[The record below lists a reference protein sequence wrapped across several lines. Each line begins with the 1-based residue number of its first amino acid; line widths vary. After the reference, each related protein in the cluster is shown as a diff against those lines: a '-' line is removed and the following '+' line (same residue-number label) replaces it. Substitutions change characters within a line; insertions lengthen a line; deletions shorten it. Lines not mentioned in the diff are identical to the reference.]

1 MINIL
6 TALLLNFTKSVVILA
21 ISIGIFNLKSRK
33 NYIVVYVVTCNI
45 CINFANLGGADE
57 LMRAAGTDAS
67 LLFDENHRW
76 INYKGMLKSCAIGPF
91 IGDRKKCKSKRC
103 NNA

>member
-33 NYIVVYVVTCNI
+33 NYIVVCV